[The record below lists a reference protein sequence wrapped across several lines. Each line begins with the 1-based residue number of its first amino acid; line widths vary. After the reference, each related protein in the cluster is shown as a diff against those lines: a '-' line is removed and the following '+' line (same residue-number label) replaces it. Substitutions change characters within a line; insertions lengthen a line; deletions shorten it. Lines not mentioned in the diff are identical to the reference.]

1 MGLFRPLRSGL
12 LGAKAGGLRQA
23 RDLKLVG
30 HLLQALNLYLL
41 LHDLL
46 HMLRLQVLHV
56 EGNLHV
62 LVQCLTVLART
73 LHLGDWHLALQ
84 PREASP

>member
-41 LHDLL
+41 LHDL
-46 HMLRLQVLHV
+46 RD
-56 EGNLHV
+56 
-62 LVQCLTVLART
+62 
-73 LHLGDWHLALQ
+73 LGCSQ
-84 PREASP
+84 S